1 MNTQQG
7 FHDLYKSIIQEL
19 DVASAEITDL
29 KIENKEGQEK
39 LTDISKKMKDI
50 RSDFR
55 DELLFLD
62 KNSEWEKFTL
72 AFFGET
78 NAGKSTIIE
87 SLRILFD
94 EHSRRELIKQNQ
106 GDLGKFSND
115 INQHVEKINYAFV
128 ETMKMHAD
136 KSNALNKD
144 IKELK
149 KILLQSKLLHIASGV
164 LIGAAVTGLIFWSI
178 GG

>member
-115 INQHVEKINYAFV
+115 INQHVEKINYAFA
-128 ETMKMHAD
+128 EAMKMHAD